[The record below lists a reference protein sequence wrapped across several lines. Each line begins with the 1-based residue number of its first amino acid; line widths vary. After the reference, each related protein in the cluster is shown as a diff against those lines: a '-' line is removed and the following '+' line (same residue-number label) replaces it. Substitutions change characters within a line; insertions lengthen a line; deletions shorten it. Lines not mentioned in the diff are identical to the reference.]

1 MALQAKQVG
10 FVSEREMQSSIVRNT
25 LFLVGNSVIFAWV
38 TQIVLVISPIIV
50 VEGTGSVALGGLATG
65 LVLSG
70 DMPSNLIAGRLA
82 DTIGRRKTL
91 LIGSV
96 VGIVGIVTMTVSRL
110 LLASPLFWVG
120 LFIFALGT
128 GFFVMN
134 RTAMADM
141 YPKNRGQGLG
151 YLNTGNFVGSISAPV
166 IIAGI
171 TGIAVLAGRNYYDI
185 LILACLPFSVLAGFL
200 VALIGKEPKL
210 IAQLLD
216 TPTSNFTKN
225 NDSRRASW
233 TLGIHSKRDL
243 LLLFIISSLSV
254 GGVSIVLSLCPILL
268 HSLGTEIG
276 LISFSIALIS
286 VGTGGLAII
295 LGRLADRFGRRKCVF
310 FGAIIM
316 GAGLVLLP
324 LTQNYVLISV
334 ASFLVGLGG
343 GAIAIAST
351 ALMCDMVAPDN
362 RGKVLG
368 TNSFVINIFTFSL
381 PPIAAILLTSSGP
394 FSVSTLGAIVAVV
407 VVLSMILVSRR
418 PIQEQS
424 NCE

>member
-1 MALQAKQVG
+1 MAVQPKQADFLSEKQI
-10 FVSEREMQSSIVRNT
+10 RSSIVRNT
-25 LFLVGNSVIFAWV
+25 LFLVGNSIAFAWV
-38 TQIVLVISPIIV
+38 TQIVLVIAPIIV
-50 VEGTGSVALGGLATG
+50 VEGTGSVALGGLATA

-70 DMPSNLIAGRLA
+70 DMPSNLYAGRLA
-82 DTIGRRKTL
+82 DTIGRKKTL

-96 VGIVGIVTMTVSRL
+96 IGIVGLVAMAVSRL
-110 LLASPLFWVG
+110 LLGLPLFWVG
-120 LFIFALGT
+120 VFIFALGT

-166 IIAGI
+166 LIAGI
-171 TGIAVLAGRNYYDI
+171 TGLAVLAGRNYYDI
-185 LILACLPFSVLAGFL
+185 LILACLPFSLFAGL
-200 VALIGKEPKL
+200 LIALIGKEPKL
-210 IAQLLD
+210 IAQFLD
-216 TPTSNFTKN
+216 TQASDFTEVNNSKRTSW
-225 NDSRRASW
+225 AS
-233 TLGIHSKRDL
+233 GMHGKRDL

-254 GGVSIVLSLCPILL
+254 GGVAIVLSLCPIIL
-268 HSLGTEIG
+268 HSLRTEIG

-295 LGRLADRFGRRKCVF
+295 LGKLADRFGRRKCVF
-310 FGAIIM
+310 FGAVIM

-324 LTQNYVLISV
+324 LTQSYVLICV

-351 ALMCDMVAPDN
+351 ALMCDMVAPKN

-381 PPIAAILLTSSGP
+381 PPIAAILLTAPGP
-394 FSVSTLGAIVAVV
+394 FSVSILGVMVAAVV
-407 VVLSMILVSRR
+407 ILSMILVSSG
-418 PIQEQS
+418 PIQK
-424 NCE
+424 

>member
-1 MALQAKQVG
+1 MQTKQD
-10 FVSEREMQSSIVRNT
+10 FVTETEVRSSIVRNT
-25 LFLVGNSVIFAWV
+25 LFLVGNSVVFAWV
-38 TQIVLVISPIIV
+38 TQIVFVIAPIIV
-50 VEGTGSVALGGLATG
+50 VEATGSVALGGLATA

-70 DMPSNLIAGRLA
+70 DMPSNLYAGRLA
-82 DTIGRRKTL
+82 DTIGRKKTL
-91 LIGSV
+91 LIGSIL
-96 VGIVGIVTMTVSRL
+96 GFIGLLAMALSRL
-110 LLASPLFWVG
+110 LLELPLFWAG
-120 LFIFALGT
+120 LFVFALGT

-141 YPKNRGQGLG
+141 YPRNRGQGLG
-151 YLNTGNFVGSISAPV
+151 YLNTGNFVGSITAPV
-166 IIAGI
+166 LIAGL
-171 TGIAVLAGRNYYDI
+171 TGLAVLAGIDYYDI
-185 LILACLPFSVLAGFL
+185 LVLACLPISVFAGIL
-200 VALIGKEPKL
+200 IALIRREPKL
-210 IAQLLD
+210 IAHFLD
-216 TPTSNFTKN
+216 TSTSGSTEIHN
-225 NDSRRASW
+225 SRRVSW
-233 TLGIHSKRDL
+233 VSGMHGKRDL

-268 HSLGTEIG
+268 HSVGTEIG

-295 LGRLADRFGRRKCVF
+295 LGKLADKFGRRKCIF

-316 GAGLVLLP
+316 GIGLVLLP
-324 LTQNYVLISV
+324 FTQNYVLISV

-351 ALMCDMVAPDN
+351 ALICDMVAPNN

-381 PPIAAILLTSSGP
+381 PPLAGILLTSSGP
-394 FSVSTLGAIVAVV
+394 FSVSTLGAIVAAV

-418 PIQEQS
+418 PVQGQP